1 MVLNT
6 RRILEKGSRMT
17 TTTRIMMITIIIIM
31 IIKKTIGSF
40 FSSIYSIK
48 SNVLNGYDG
57 VNRRR
62 TCSLY
67 DKTFRIFP
75 LISRR
80 FIYLHMRNHLQLN
93 SVLQIITYLVH
104 SNVSSHQTLCLVPTN
119 KPAFLPTVHSQIW
132 RDLLL
137 NTF

>member
-6 RRILEKGSRMT
+6 RKILEKGSRMT

-57 VNRRR
+57 
-62 TCSLY
+62 TASIAAGLA
-67 DKTFRIFP
+67 
-75 LISRR
+75 R
-80 FIYLHMRNHLQLN
+80 FTRKR
-93 SVLQIITYLVH
+93 S
-104 SNVSSHQTLCLVPTN
+104 
-119 KPAFLPTVHSQIW
+119 AFSP
-132 RDLLL
+132 
-137 NTF
+137 

>member
-57 VNRRR
+57 
-62 TCSLY
+62 TASIAAGLA
-67 DKTFRIFP
+67 
-75 LISRR
+75 R
-80 FIYLHMRNHLQLN
+80 FTRKR
-93 SVLQIITYLVH
+93 S
-104 SNVSSHQTLCLVPTN
+104 
-119 KPAFLPTVHSQIW
+119 AFSP
-132 RDLLL
+132 
-137 NTF
+137 

>member
-57 VNRRR
+57 
-62 TCSLY
+62 TASIAAGLA
-67 DKTFRIFP
+67 
-75 LISRR
+75 R
-80 FIYLHMRNHLQLN
+80 FTTKR
-93 SVLQIITYLVH
+93 S
-104 SNVSSHQTLCLVPTN
+104 
-119 KPAFLPTVHSQIW
+119 AFSP
-132 RDLLL
+132 
-137 NTF
+137 